1 MIYLPD
7 LARWITV
14 DPDNLDDQEKAKL
27 AGARERCEHLDA
39 LAGHVTEFAKI
50 LTGLHGDHL
59 DAWIADV
66 EADDQPRHAV
76 QPQDRHI
83 AKGAHSCA

>member
-27 AGARERCEHLDA
+27 AEARERCEHPNSRSA
-39 LAGHVTEFAKI
+39 
-50 LTGLHGDHL
+50 
-59 DAWIADV
+59 
-66 EADDQPRHAV
+66 PSV
-76 QPQDRHI
+76 QNPPT
-83 AKGAHSCA
+83 S